1 MPKDEVSKPQKIIII
16 LSNLIHDIFFC
27 LAFFSSWLKQPS
39 FTVATE
45 VQTSGFSELNL
56 PQWLTM
62 NVSIEAIYYSFC
74 HSQHDFFCNPLT
86 VECGNIISKINLSIT
101 GALRSLVLGM
111 GKEVSIVIICFGQY
125 MYQRHRLKYL
135 IHPVLTK
142 GKVKRG
148 KAIKLSRLKNL
159 TKGIRCVI
167 TNTEHWKAPT
177 ECEPGRGEATDQQ
190 CLKFNLAHMSFSHM
204 D

>member
-1 MPKDEVSKPQKIIII
+1 MPGI
-16 LSNLIHDIFFC
+16 
-27 LAFFSSWLKQPS
+27 
-39 FTVATE
+39 
-45 VQTSGFSELNL
+45 
-56 PQWLTM
+56 
-62 NVSIEAIYYSFC
+62 
-74 HSQHDFFCNPLT
+74 
-86 VECGNIISKINLSIT
+86 
-101 GALRSLVLGM
+101 
-111 GKEVSIVIICFGQY
+111 GKEVSIIISSGQY
-125 MYQRHRLKYL
+125 QRQKYL
-135 IHPVLTK
+135 THPVLTK

-190 CLKFNLAHMSFSHM
+190 CLMFNNLAHMSFSHM